1 MSLPEKTTDFNLE
14 INMDSA
20 VVGMTPTVGL
30 NANLIVTGDR
40 KLIIKPNGSADLKN
54 RTLRLD
60 IDFDLKVSFAVIK
73 NIKK

>member
-1 MSLPEKTTDFNLE
+1 MILSLPEKTTDFNVE

-40 KLIIKPNGSADLKN
+40 KLIIKPNGSADLN
-54 RTLRLD
+54 NGTLRLD
-60 IDFDLKVSFAVIK
+60 IDFDLKVSFAA
-73 NIKK
+73 